1 MFHSNLLRMTDMKIC
16 ENQAQSSLTYV
27 WMFLDEMRGKGHHDS
42 VASTAMLA
50 SLMYLLK
57 KDALRIKHNA
67 DWETEHPFMQIDGNF
82 IYMKD
87 PEMLRQWN
95 EKGYDTLDLCSALP
109 VSDPLYEI
117 VNRNLSYL
125 YDMGTT
131 KSILELMKDV
141 VSGNIASNQ
150 FCDIIESALRFDRDV
165 DMYSQPKEFAELA
178 KMLLCVDGKTIF
190 NPFSGLM
197 SFATTFDGYSQFTGV
212 EINREICDL
221 AMLRLALAD
230 KLANTNLICGN
241 IDTWT
246 DSKYDVI
253 VANPPFGMKMQMN
266 DTLANGA
273 EDSATIALRRF
284 ADTTSTDGQMFTL
297 VNTSMLS
304 ASTHASLRE
313 ELTNKNYL
321 DAVICLPE
329 GVLSHTSARLSVIV
343 LKKDRATGAPVK
355 MIDASQMFTGKKQR
369 ILCVDDIVE
378 AYTNGSE
385 YTLNASVEDIASKL
399 YSWDASFYN
408 AVASET
414 FREGFDVLAL
424 SDILV
429 PVRGERRFSEREGK
443 CVKIGNLPSDWSSYV
458 LNVSDIPVT
467 DSLRNAQKI
476 TTPVILMSMAGKDLK
491 VAYCEA
497 SAKSPIFIGPNVN
510 AYEPSKTNIHVGYLC
525 MELSKKVIPTT
536 GIAIPHINQ
545 QSLAL
550 IKIDFPALSDSNSYE
565 QQINLFE
572 EGRTAMLMSKAK
584 ELGLQEVID
593 KMKADYIN
601 EIRSRKHDMMPHLRQ
616 LSSARK
622 NLWYYLSH
630 KDQFTDD
637 EFIGGMR
644 EEVLNQEAAI
654 ESLSNLLKVFS
665 RESQFGTPE
674 VINLDKYLMEHYFDG
689 DNYSVDF
696 DTDYKALASYGFDI
710 PEVYLNFDF
719 SKGFKAYHE
728 ACPDYIEGLNVFIA
742 SDDLKRL
749 CDNIVFNAIKH
760 GFTDPSRDDYSL
772 FIELTVDQKRDMFQI
787 DFRNN
792 GTPLPKGLDKLRYG
806 LKGEKAGSTAGTGE
820 GGYVVKSITEHY
832 GGDYDIFCETSDNV
846 SLTTVRVFLP
856 IHRDNE

>member
-1 MFHSNLLRMTDMKIC
+1 
-16 ENQAQSSLTYV
+16 
-27 WMFLDEMRGKGHHDS
+27 
-42 VASTAMLA
+42 
-50 SLMYLLK
+50 
-57 KDALRIKHNA
+57 
-67 DWETEHPFMQIDGNF
+67 
-82 IYMKD
+82 
-87 PEMLRQWN
+87 
-95 EKGYDTLDLCSALP
+95 
-109 VSDPLYEI
+109 
-117 VNRNLSYL
+117 
-125 YDMGTT
+125 
-131 KSILELMKDV
+131 
-141 VSGNIASNQ
+141 
-150 FCDIIESALRFDRDV
+150 
-165 DMYSQPKEFAELA
+165 
-178 KMLLCVDGKTIF
+178 
-190 NPFSGLM
+190 
-197 SFATTFDGYSQFTGV
+197 
-212 EINREICDL
+212 
-221 AMLRLALAD
+221 
-230 KLANTNLICGN
+230 
-241 IDTWT
+241 
-246 DSKYDVI
+246 
-253 VANPPFGMKMQMN
+253 
-266 DTLANGA
+266 
-273 EDSATIALRRF
+273 
-284 ADTTSTDGQMFTL
+284 
-297 VNTSMLS
+297 MLS

-429 PVRGERRFSEREGK
+429 PVRGERRFSETEGK

-467 DSLRNAQKI
+467 DSLRNTQKI

-491 VAYCEA
+491 VAFCEA
-497 SAKSPIFIGPNVN
+497 SAESPIFIGPNVN
-510 AYEPSKTNIHVGYLC
+510 AYEPSKANIHVGYLC
-525 MELSKKVIPTT
+525 MELSKRVIPTT

>member
-1 MFHSNLLRMTDMKIC
+1 
-16 ENQAQSSLTYV
+16 
-27 WMFLDEMRGKGHHDS
+27 
-42 VASTAMLA
+42 
-50 SLMYLLK
+50 
-57 KDALRIKHNA
+57 
-67 DWETEHPFMQIDGNF
+67 
-82 IYMKD
+82 
-87 PEMLRQWN
+87 
-95 EKGYDTLDLCSALP
+95 
-109 VSDPLYEI
+109 
-117 VNRNLSYL
+117 
-125 YDMGTT
+125 
-131 KSILELMKDV
+131 
-141 VSGNIASNQ
+141 
-150 FCDIIESALRFDRDV
+150 
-165 DMYSQPKEFAELA
+165 
-178 KMLLCVDGKTIF
+178 
-190 NPFSGLM
+190 
-197 SFATTFDGYSQFTGV
+197 
-212 EINREICDL
+212 
-221 AMLRLALAD
+221 
-230 KLANTNLICGN
+230 
-241 IDTWT
+241 
-246 DSKYDVI
+246 
-253 VANPPFGMKMQMN
+253 
-266 DTLANGA
+266 
-273 EDSATIALRRF
+273 
-284 ADTTSTDGQMFTL
+284 
-297 VNTSMLS
+297 
-304 ASTHASLRE
+304 
-313 ELTNKNYL
+313 
-321 DAVICLPE
+321 
-329 GVLSHTSARLSVIV
+329 
-343 LKKDRATGAPVK
+343 
-355 MIDASQMFTGKKQR
+355 
-369 ILCVDDIVE
+369 
-378 AYTNGSE
+378 
-385 YTLNASVEDIASKL
+385 
-399 YSWDASFYN
+399 
-408 AVASET
+408 
-414 FREGFDVLAL
+414 
-424 SDILV
+424 
-429 PVRGERRFSEREGK
+429 
-443 CVKIGNLPSDWSSYV
+443 
-458 LNVSDIPVT
+458 
-467 DSLRNAQKI
+467 
-476 TTPVILMSMAGKDLK
+476 MSMAGKDLK
-491 VAYCEA
+491 VAFCEA
-497 SAKSPIFIGPNVN
+497 SAESPIFIGPNVN
-510 AYEPSKTNIHVGYLC
+510 AYEPSKANIHVGYLC
-525 MELSKKVIPTT
+525 MELSKRVIPTT

-572 EGRTAMLMSKAK
+572 EGRTAMLMSKAR

-674 VINLDKYLMEHYFDG
+674 VINLDKYLMENYFDG
-689 DNYSVDF
+689 DNYFVDF
-696 DTDYKALASYGFDI
+696 GTDYKALASYGFNI

-728 ACPDYIEGLNVFIA
+728 ATPDYIEGLNVFIA

-760 GFTDPSRDDYSL
+760 GFTDPSRDDYGL

>member
-87 PEMLRQWN
+87 PEMLKQWN

-230 KLANTNLICGN
+230 KLVNTNLICGN

-246 DSKYDVI
+246 DRKYDVI

-414 FREGFDVLAL
+414 FREGFDVARLEDVLHNILEIAVPSCRHCLAAKFVKRL
-424 SDILV
+424 PRTVDIL
-429 PVRGERRFSEREGK
+429 P
-443 CVKIGNLPSDWSSYV
+443 Y
-458 LNVSDIPVT
+458 
-467 DSLRNAQKI
+467 
-476 TTPVILMSMAGKDLK
+476 TPV
-491 VAYCEA
+491 A
-497 SAKSPIFIGPNVN
+497 SV
-510 AYEPSKTNIHVGYLC
+510 
-525 MELSKKVIPTT
+525 
-536 GIAIPHINQ
+536 
-545 QSLAL
+545 
-550 IKIDFPALSDSNSYE
+550 
-565 QQINLFE
+565 
-572 EGRTAMLMSKAK
+572 
-584 ELGLQEVID
+584 
-593 KMKADYIN
+593 
-601 EIRSRKHDMMPHLRQ
+601 
-616 LSSARK
+616 
-622 NLWYYLSH
+622 YY
-630 KDQFTDD
+630 
-637 EFIGGMR
+637 
-644 EEVLNQEAAI
+644 
-654 ESLSNLLKVFS
+654 FS
-665 RESQFGTPE
+665 
-674 VINLDKYLMEHYFDG
+674 V
-689 DNYSVDF
+689 
-696 DTDYKALASYGFDI
+696 
-710 PEVYLNFDF
+710 
-719 SKGFKAYHE
+719 
-728 ACPDYIEGLNVFIA
+728 
-742 SDDLKRL
+742 RL
-749 CDNIVFNAIKH
+749 
-760 GFTDPSRDDYSL
+760 
-772 FIELTVDQKRDMFQI
+772 
-787 DFRNN
+787 
-792 GTPLPKGLDKLRYG
+792 
-806 LKGEKAGSTAGTGE
+806 
-820 GGYVVKSITEHY
+820 
-832 GGDYDIFCETSDNV
+832 
-846 SLTTVRVFLP
+846 
-856 IHRDNE
+856 

>member
-87 PEMLRQWN
+87 PEMLKQWN

-246 DSKYDVI
+246 DRKYDVI

-429 PVRGERRFSEREGK
+429 PVRGERRFSETEGK

-491 VAYCEA
+491 VAFCEA
-497 SAKSPIFIGPNVN
+497 SAESPIFIGPNVN
-510 AYEPSKTNIHVGYLC
+510 AYEPSKANIHVGYLC

-536 GIAIPHINQ
+536 GIAVPHINQ

-674 VINLDKYLMEHYFDG
+674 VINLDKYLMENYFDG
-689 DNYSVDF
+689 DNYFVDF
-696 DTDYKALASYGFDI
+696 GTDYKALASYGFNI

-728 ACPDYIEGLNVFIA
+728 ATPDYIEGLNVFIA

-760 GFTDPSRDDYSL
+760 GFTDPSRDDYGL

-856 IHRDNE
+856 IYRDNE

>member
-1 MFHSNLLRMTDMKIC
+1 
-16 ENQAQSSLTYV
+16 
-27 WMFLDEMRGKGHHDS
+27 
-42 VASTAMLA
+42 
-50 SLMYLLK
+50 
-57 KDALRIKHNA
+57 
-67 DWETEHPFMQIDGNF
+67 
-82 IYMKD
+82 
-87 PEMLRQWN
+87 
-95 EKGYDTLDLCSALP
+95 
-109 VSDPLYEI
+109 
-117 VNRNLSYL
+117 
-125 YDMGTT
+125 
-131 KSILELMKDV
+131 
-141 VSGNIASNQ
+141 
-150 FCDIIESALRFDRDV
+150 
-165 DMYSQPKEFAELA
+165 
-178 KMLLCVDGKTIF
+178 
-190 NPFSGLM
+190 
-197 SFATTFDGYSQFTGV
+197 
-212 EINREICDL
+212 
-221 AMLRLALAD
+221 
-230 KLANTNLICGN
+230 
-241 IDTWT
+241 
-246 DSKYDVI
+246 
-253 VANPPFGMKMQMN
+253 
-266 DTLANGA
+266 
-273 EDSATIALRRF
+273 
-284 ADTTSTDGQMFTL
+284 
-297 VNTSMLS
+297 
-304 ASTHASLRE
+304 
-313 ELTNKNYL
+313 
-321 DAVICLPE
+321 
-329 GVLSHTSARLSVIV
+329 
-343 LKKDRATGAPVK
+343 
-355 MIDASQMFTGKKQR
+355 
-369 ILCVDDIVE
+369 
-378 AYTNGSE
+378 
-385 YTLNASVEDIASKL
+385 
-399 YSWDASFYN
+399 
-408 AVASET
+408 
-414 FREGFDVLAL
+414 
-424 SDILV
+424 
-429 PVRGERRFSEREGK
+429 
-443 CVKIGNLPSDWSSYV
+443 
-458 LNVSDIPVT
+458 
-467 DSLRNAQKI
+467 
-476 TTPVILMSMAGKDLK
+476 MAGKDLK

-760 GFTDPSRDDYSL
+760 GFTDPSRDDYGL